1 MNVHWTNS
9 ALEQLLSI
17 HDYIAKDSPVYA
29 SRMIDRITSRTRQVA
44 DLPRSGGK
52 VSEYDSDEIRELIEG
67 AYRIIY
73 RIKREQIDIL
83 AVIHGARHL
92 PPPS

>member
-1 MNVHWTNS
+1 
-9 ALEQLLSI
+9 
-17 HDYIAKDSPVYA
+17 
-29 SRMIDRITSRTRQVA
+29 MIDRITSRTRQVA

-52 VSEYDSDEIRELIEG
+52 VQEYDSDEIRELIEG

-92 PPPS
+92 PPIS